1 MSFNLQESVL
11 LLQDQDETI
20 PIQNELDVP
29 AMSEGEAMDY
39 LERESLY
46 LAGFLTGFNR
56 EREGEETREEE
67 GRKSS
72 TSCCCFPSE
81 LLEDPS
87 RPFQAL

>member
-46 LAGFLTGFNR
+46 RASCRLPLMF
-56 EREGEETREEE
+56 E
-67 GRKSS
+67 GRK
-72 TSCCCFPSE
+72 E
-81 LLEDPS
+81 
-87 RPFQAL
+87 R